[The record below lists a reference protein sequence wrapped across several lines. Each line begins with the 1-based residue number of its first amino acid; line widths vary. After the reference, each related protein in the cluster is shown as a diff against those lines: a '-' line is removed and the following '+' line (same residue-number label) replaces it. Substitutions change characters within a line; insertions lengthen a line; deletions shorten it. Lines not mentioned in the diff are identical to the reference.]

1 MNKWKIGKPIKTEEI
16 VIFMIEN
23 EIHCTK
29 VKLSEIQLVVD
40 ISSRKEDMK
49 TCLPSKEFYLPRV
62 IT

>member
-1 MNKWKIGKPIKTEEI
+1 M
-16 VIFMIEN
+16 IFMIEN
-23 EIHCTK
+23 EIHCK

>member
-1 MNKWKIGKPIKTEEI
+1 M
-16 VIFMIEN
+16 IFMIES

-49 TCLPSKEFYLPRV
+49 TYLPSKEFYLPRV

>member
-1 MNKWKIGKPIKTEEI
+1 M
-16 VIFMIEN
+16 IFMIEN

-40 ISSRKEDMK
+40 ISMK
-49 TCLPSKEFYLPRV
+49 TYLPSKEFYLPRV